1 MKNTADKLA
10 AIYIKMREAVKE
22 KEEEIK
28 IIKTQQERINQ
39 ELLDLCE
46 EQNLDSLKTPTG
58 TVTRRVQTNFWTSDW
73 EEMHKF
79 IKENDAFHLL
89 EKRIHNTSMKEF
101 LADNPDQMPV
111 GLQTNR
117 KYILSVRKPTKK

>member
-46 EQNLDSLKTPTG
+46 EQNLDSLKTPAG

>member
-101 LADNPDQMPV
+101 LEDNPDQMPV

>member
-79 IKENDAFHLL
+79 IKENDAFQLL

-101 LADNPDQMPV
+101 LEDNPDQMPA

>member
-101 LADNPDQMPV
+101 LEDNPAQMPA

>member
-79 IKENDAFHLL
+79 ITDE
-89 EKRIHNTSMKEF
+89 
-101 LADNPDQMPV
+101 P
-111 GLQTNR
+111 
-117 KYILSVRKPTKK
+117 

>member
-101 LADNPDQMPV
+101 LEDNPDQMPA